1 MNRGM
6 QYMDI
11 RIRRIVKRCEDL
23 RAQDC
28 VLVRRRLGKR
38 NCRTV
43 GVIVVFDATNDLP
56 IGILDGITG
65 LEPERQGRSGKVSG
79 TAES

>member
-1 MNRGM
+1 M

-38 NCRTV
+38 DCRIV
-43 GVIVVFDATNDLP
+43 GVIVVFDATNGLP

-65 LEPERQGRSGKVSG
+65 LRTGAARAIGAKYLARPES
-79 TAES
+79 